1 MVLIVQLFMLGVY
14 VLVLQSYLTNTT
26 TDFMIISVHLAYF
39 YTLTL
44 YYITHQGAKAS
55 LRSRQI

>member
-26 TDFMIISVHLAYF
+26 TDFMIISVHFASF
-39 YTLTL
+39 YTLPL
-44 YYITHQGAKAS
+44 YYITHQGPKAS